1 MSLFSVA
8 FTGDGTTGPLAV
20 PFPYIAQ
27 SHVHVFVN
35 DIEVGFSF
43 LTPATILLNVPAPI
57 AAPGLI
63 KRVTPNAQPLVDWEN
78 GTNISGETLDTQTRQ
93 LLFVLQEIID
103 QATDAANAAGQAI
116 AASIIDSAAQEAAE
130 IVGAISANYDHF
142 HFG

>member
-20 PFPYIAQ
+20 PFPYIAK

-35 DIEVGFSF
+35 DVEVGFSF
-43 LTPATILLNVPAPI
+43 QTSATILLNVAAPI

-78 GTNISGETLDTQTRQ
+78 GANINDENLDINTRQ
-93 LLFVLQEIID
+93 LLYIFQEAI
-103 QATDAANAAGQAI
+103 DAATAAAEAAAQQI
-116 AASIIDSAAQEAAE
+116 AQGVIDSAAAQAAA
-130 IVGAISANYDHF
+130 ILGNISANYDHF